1 MIKNLKID
9 YKSKQSLMINLNESE
24 SDEDENDELPYFG
37 IQSNRV
43 SR

>member
-24 SDEDENDELPYFG
+24 SDEDEHDELPYFG